1 PDVLM
6 LDEPTNHLDID
17 SILWLEH
24 FLAVFPQTL
33 IFVTH
38 DRAFLN
44 NVVTSMIVFE
54 PTGVREYVGG
64 YDDWLRQ
71 SKVSASGATGGKSSS
86 RATVSSASVV
96 ASATKPSSDKPMAQ
110 KLSYKEKLE
119 LESLPSLIEKLES
132 QQTELHQRMSA
143 PDYFKRPA
151 AELTADAQ
159 SMETLD
165 SKLMAAYQRLE
176 SLDSRQS
183 T

>member
-1 PDVLM
+1 
-6 LDEPTNHLDID
+6 
-17 SILWLEH
+17 
-24 FLAVFPQTL
+24 
-33 IFVTH
+33 
-38 DRAFLN
+38 
-44 NVVTSMIVFE
+44 
-54 PTGVREYVGG
+54 
-64 YDDWLRQ
+64 
-71 SKVSASGATGGKSSS
+71 
-86 RATVSSASVV
+86 
-96 ASATKPSSDKPMAQ
+96 MAQ